1 MSGPIWFAAG
11 LCAGLLLL
19 WLSRRGAS
27 RRARSLTDAIERL
40 GRSSGPFADVG
51 VELAPALRAARSLS
65 ETLHRNESLARDR
78 ESLLRAALDAAPSAI
93 VLFSDLG
100 RISLANQAA
109 RELFFEGR
117 DQQGE
122 DFLTMLGRAPDALRR
137 AISSQGDELFSV
149 DDSNGER
156 QTYHLAKRRF
166 VAAGEPVVL
175 VLVKNLSRELHRQ
188 EADAW
193 KRMIRIFSHELNN
206 SLAPISSLIHSARI
220 VVADAPV
227 APKLERIFSTIA
239 ERADH
244 LRTFLDAY
252 ARFARL
258 PLPRKEEVEWR
269 PFVDRLLALWPTV
282 RLEGELPSEP
292 GWIDRAQL
300 EQVAINLLKNAEES
314 GGPVEG
320 MTLSVTSLGARG
332 VRITI
337 ADRGTGMSQDVLQNA
352 LVPFYST
359 KERGSGLGLPLCREI
374 VEAHGGSL
382 RLESRD
388 GGGVAAHVRLPGRA
402 SAPDE
407 AQGKLT
413 LTRS

>member
-1 MSGPIWFAAG
+1 MSGPWWFAAG
-11 LCAGLLLL
+11 LVAGLLLL
-19 WLSRRGAS
+19 WVS
-27 RRARSLTDAIERL
+27 RARTAHRARLLTRAIEAL
-40 GRSSGPFADVG
+40 GRDPGHVADVG
-51 VELAPALRAARSLS
+51 AELAPVLRAAHGIA
-65 ETLHRNESLARDR
+65 EMLHRHEGAARER

-109 RELFFEGR
+109 RDLFFEGR

-137 AISSQGDELFSV
+137 AISNQGDELFSV

-206 SLAPISSLIHSARI
+206 SLAPISSLVHSARI

-227 APKLERIFSTIA
+227 APRLERIFSTIA

-258 PLPRKEEVEWR
+258 PLPRQEPVEWR
-269 PFVDRLLALWPTV
+269 PFVERLLALWPAV

-292 GWIDRAQL
+292 GWFDPAQL

-314 GGPVEG
+314 GGPVEEIS
-320 MTLSVTSLGARG
+320 LSVTSLGQRG
-332 VRITI
+332 VRLTI
-337 ADRGTGMSQDVLQNA
+337 ADRGTGMSHDVLQSA

-382 RLESRD
+382 RLESRE
-388 GGGVAAHVRLPGRA
+388 GGGTSALVRLPGHA
-402 SAPDE
+402 SADE

>member
-1 MSGPIWFAAG
+1 
-11 LCAGLLLL
+11 
-19 WLSRRGAS
+19 
-27 RRARSLTDAIERL
+27 
-40 GRSSGPFADVG
+40 
-51 VELAPALRAARSLS
+51 
-65 ETLHRNESLARDR
+65 
-78 ESLLRAALDAAPSAI
+78 
-93 VLFSDLG
+93 
-100 RISLANQAA
+100 
-109 RELFFEGR
+109 
-117 DQQGE
+117 
-122 DFLTMLGRAPDALRR
+122 
-137 AISSQGDELFSV
+137 
-149 DDSNGER
+149 
-156 QTYHLAKRRF
+156 
-166 VAAGEPVVL
+166 VVL

-258 PLPRKEEVEWR
+258 PLPRREAVEWR
-269 PFVDRLLALWPTV
+269 TFVDRLLALWPTA

-292 GWIDRAQL
+292 GWIDPAQL

-314 GGPVEG
+314 GGPAEG
-320 MTLSVTSLGARG
+320 LTLSVTSLGERG

-337 ADRGTGMSQDVLQNA
+337 GDRGTGMSQDVLQNA

-407 AQGKLT
+407 PQGKLT